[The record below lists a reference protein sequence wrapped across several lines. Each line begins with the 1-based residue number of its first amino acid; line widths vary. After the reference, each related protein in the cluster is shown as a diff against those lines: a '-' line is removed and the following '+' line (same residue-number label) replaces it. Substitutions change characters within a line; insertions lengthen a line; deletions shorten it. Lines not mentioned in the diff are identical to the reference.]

1 MTPRERVLAGCA
13 FKHPDR
19 IPRWDSFWEYPATW
33 RARLGPPEGL
43 TDVMIWVPDETTFPT
58 RARHIKQDNGWI
70 YEVEGWGRTI
80 RRRPDAYF
88 VETLA
93 VPLPAGVDIDSVDFD
108 SPHLEARYMREHRD
122 QAGLEREIEEAK
134 RRHCVFGKT
143 GGPFLRS
150 TFVRGEAQFLTDI
163 AADPPLAR
171 AIADKMC
178 DHLTAIGVEQIGR
191 WSLQDTGIC
200 IYDDMAYNDGP
211 FVSPASF
218 EAVFLPAYRRMI
230 KAYRAAGAKYVLL
243 HSDGDI
249 RLLLDMLVDAGVDGI
264 NPVERRAH
272 MDMSDIRKRFPRL
285 ILTGGMCNSDT
296 LIRGPIARIEAEA
309 REIIDLGRGGGV
321 IIGTHSISPEV
332 PLEHFEAY
340 HRLCLTY
347 GDFRGGGWK
356 RR

>member
-1 MTPRERVLAGCA
+1 MLAACA
-13 FKHPDR
+13 FRSPDR
-19 IPRWDSFWEYPATW
+19 IPRWDSFWEYPDTW
-33 RARLGPPEGL
+33 RQRLGPPEGL

-58 RARHIKQDNGWI
+58 RARHIKEDEGWT

-80 RRRPDAYF
+80 RHKPEAYF
-88 VETLA
+88 IETLE
-93 VPLPAGVDIDSVDFD
+93 VPLPVGVDIDSVGFD
-108 SPHLEARYMREHRD
+108 SPRLDARYMQGHRT
-122 QAGLEREIEEAK
+122 QAELDIALEQAK
-134 RRHCVFGKT
+134 LNHCVFGKT

-163 AADPPLAR
+163 ATDPPMAR
-171 AIADKMC
+171 AIADKVA
-178 DHLTAIGVEQIGR
+178 DHLTAIGIEQIRR

-218 EAVFLPAYRRMI
+218 ETVFLPAYRRMI

-249 RLLLDMLVDAGVDGI
+249 RPLLDMLVDAGIEGI

-272 MDMSDIRKRFPRL
+272 MDMARIRERFPRL

-296 LIRGPIARIEAEA
+296 LIHGPTARIEAEA

-332 PLEHFEAY
+332 PLEHFQAY
-340 HRLCLTY
+340 HRTCLTY
-347 GDFRGGGWK
+347 GNFGDLGG
-356 RR
+356 

>member
-1 MTPRERVLAGCA
+1 MTPKERVLAACA
-13 FKHPDR
+13 FEPPDR
-19 IPRWDSFWEYPATW
+19 IPRWDGFWEYPDWW
-33 RARLGPPEGL
+33 REKLGSPEGL

-58 RARHIKQDNGWI
+58 RARHIKEENGWI

-80 RRRPDAYF
+80 RRKPEAYF
-88 VETLA
+88 VETLK
-93 VPLPAGVDIDSVDFD
+93 VPLPAGVDIDTVDFD
-108 SPHLEARYMREHRD
+108 SPHLDARYMRGHRD
-122 QAGLEREIEEAK
+122 QAGLDAEIAQAK

-171 AIADKMC
+171 AIADKVA
-178 DHLTAIGVEQIGR
+178 DHLTAIGVEQIRR

-200 IYDDMAYNDGP
+200 IYDDMAHNGGP
-211 FVSPASF
+211 FISPASF
-218 EAVFLPAYRRMI
+218 ETVFLPAYRRMI
-230 KAYRAAGAKYVLL
+230 KAYREAGAKYVLL

-249 RLLLDMLVDAGVDGI
+249 RLLLDMLVDAGIEGI
-264 NPVERRAH
+264 NPVEPRAH
-272 MDMSDIRKRFPRL
+272 MDMMGIRERFPKL
-285 ILTGGMCNSDT
+285 ILSGGMCNSDT
-296 LIRGPIARIEAEA
+296 LIHGPIERIEAEA

-340 HRLCLTY
+340 HRACLTY
-347 GDFRGGGWK
+347 GDFVGAGG
-356 RR
+356 R